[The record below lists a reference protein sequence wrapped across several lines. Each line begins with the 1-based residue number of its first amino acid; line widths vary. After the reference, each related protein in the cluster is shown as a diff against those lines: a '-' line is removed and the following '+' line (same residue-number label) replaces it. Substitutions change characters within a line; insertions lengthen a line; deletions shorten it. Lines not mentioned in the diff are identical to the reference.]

1 MTQKRKDK
9 KAAMRFF
16 KKLLKELKGAPVKV
30 VLDKLRSYTAAQRNL
45 IPNVKHSAVQYD
57 NNRCQLS
64 HQPTPQHER
73 QIRKFKSQGQA

>member
-30 VLDKLRSYTAAQRNL
+30 VMDKLRSYSAAQRNL
-45 IPNVKHSAVQYD
+45 ISSGLFPAACGVV
-57 NNRCQLS
+57 LS
-64 HQPTPQHER
+64 NER
-73 QIRKFKSQGQA
+73 IYT